1 MNTATRWITALVTA
15 LSLACFGGAVLA
27 APSGKPIRIGST
39 LALTGPLAATGQ
51 VHKIVGEIYV
61 DQLNAKDGLLGRPV
75 EWIVRDDQSKPD
87 LARTLYEQLIT
98 VDKVDLLMGPYA
110 TGAILSA
117 MAVAQR
123 YDKLLI
129 HHTFGIPNMAK
140 YERHFP
146 TWSLGPEPQVTF
158 PNTLLD
164 ALAASPKPPKT
175 IAIVTSKFPSVHFM
189 SLGAREVAK
198 KRGMKE
204 ALYLEFEFGTRDFG
218 PIAARI
224 KDANPDFLWVGAIGL
239 DGNQILDALKK
250 IDYTPKNHFYLYPA
264 PGPLAKAPEGK
275 GALSTTIFE
284 EHPPFTS
291 SPGAAEFVKLFRER
305 APKAGLPYTAVDV
318 QAAASYTAWQLLEA
332 AVTATKGLDDK
343 ALAQWL
349 KTNRVDTIT
358 GRLRFDGP
366 NNYGDD
372 LSKVKQ
378 VQDGKWVVV
387 WPKEFAA
394 PGRSSSPRD
403 VRATDV
409 ASLGLRASRA
419 GRPRARASGRSC
431 GRT

>member
-1 MNTATRWITALVTA
+1 MTRSSRVLGLLAVLLLALVATP
-15 LSLACFGGAVLA
+15 GAGLA
-27 APSGKPIRIGST
+27 APSGPPIRVGGS
-39 LALTGPLAATGQ
+39 LALTGPLAATAL

-61 DQLNAKDGLLGRPV
+61 DELNRKNGLLGRPV
-75 EWIVRDDQSKPD
+75 EWVLLDDQSKPD
-87 LARTLYEQLIT
+87 LARTLYERLVT
-98 VDKVDLLMGPYA
+98 VDKVDLLIGPYA
-110 TGAILSA
+110 TGSILSA
-117 MAVAQR
+117 MGVAQR
-123 YDKLLI
+123 YDKLLV
-129 HHTFGIPNMAK
+129 HHTFGIPHLAK
-140 YERHFP
+140 YERQFP
-146 TWSLGPEPQVTF
+146 AWALGPEPGRTF
-158 PNTLLD
+158 PNLLFD
-164 ALAASPKPPKT
+164 ALAAAPKPPQSV
-175 IAIVTSKFPSVHFM
+175 AIVTDKFPSVHFV
-189 SLGAREVAK
+189 STGAREIAQ
-198 KRGMKE
+198 KRGLKE

-305 APKAGLPYTAVDV
+305 ATKAGLPYTAVDV

-358 GRLRFDGP
+358 GKLRFDGP

-394 PGRSSSPRD
+394 PGAQLITP
-403 VRATDV
+403 
-409 ASLGLRASRA
+409 
-419 GRPRARASGRSC
+419 
-431 GRT
+431 

>member
-1 MNTATRWITALVTA
+1 MTRSSRVLGLLAVLLLALVPA
-15 LSLACFGGAVLA
+15 PGAGLA
-27 APSGKPIRIGST
+27 APSGPTIRVGGS
-39 LALTGPLAATGQ
+39 LALTGPLAATAL

-61 DQLNAKDGLLGRPV
+61 DELNRKNGLLGRPV
-75 EWIVRDDQSKPD
+75 EWVLLDDQSKPD
-87 LARTLYEQLIT
+87 LARTLYERLVT
-98 VDKVDLLMGPYA
+98 VDKVDLLIGPYA
-110 TGAILSA
+110 TGSILSA
-117 MAVAQR
+117 MGVAQR
-123 YDKLLI
+123 YDKLLV
-129 HHTFGIPNMAK
+129 HHTFGIPHLAK
-140 YERHFP
+140 YERQFP
-146 TWSLGPEPQVTF
+146 AWALGPEPGRTF
-158 PNTLLD
+158 PNLLFD
-164 ALAASPKPPKT
+164 ALAAAPKPPQSV
-175 IAIVTSKFPSVHFM
+175 AIVTDKFPSVHFV
-189 SLGAREVAK
+189 STGAREIAQ
-198 KRGMKE
+198 KRGLKE

-305 APKAGLPYTAVDV
+305 ATKAGLPYTAVDV

-349 KTNRVDTIT
+349 KTNRVDTLT
-358 GRLRFDGP
+358 GKLRFDGP

-394 PGRSSSPRD
+394 PGAQLITP
-403 VRATDV
+403 
-409 ASLGLRASRA
+409 
-419 GRPRARASGRSC
+419 
-431 GRT
+431 